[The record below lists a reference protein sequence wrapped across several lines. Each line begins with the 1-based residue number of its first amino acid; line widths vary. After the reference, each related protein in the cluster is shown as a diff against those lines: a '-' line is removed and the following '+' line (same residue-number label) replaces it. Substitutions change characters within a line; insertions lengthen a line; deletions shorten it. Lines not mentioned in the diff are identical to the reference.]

1 MTISIEA
8 DKKGLIVR
16 TPYSP
21 MFVSELKRLIPAG
34 DRQFDGQS
42 KAWIVSP
49 QYGPTI
55 QKLIMTVYKEAVHIP
70 AVRQDSSKLERV
82 EIRVEYIGQCK
93 QRSDGSV
100 SAYGHDGNNWLHVFP
115 EAVLSAFFGQDVSI
129 SVEGEETRSKV
140 DSAPSTLYAAL
151 LVKQDCA
158 PTDLKAAYRRMVRLT
173 HPDVNHEPDAA
184 EQFKMVKRAWDILSD
199 SVMRRRYDAGLA
211 LEASLRQAR
220 AGNYPGIN
228 GFLNR
233 LAAADAGHFRSPLRC
248 GLLIIDGEQR
258 LGRIIVSRIHSW
270 ADITREDGKTMVS
283 SWKFGADHFEVNWI

>member
-8 DKKGLIVR
+8 DKRGLIVR
-16 TPYSP
+16 TPYSS
-21 MFVSELKRLIPAG
+21 MFVSELKRLVPAS

-49 QYGPTI
+49 QYGPAI
-55 QKLIMTVYKEAVHIP
+55 QKLIMTVYKEAVHVP
-70 AVRQDSSKLERV
+70 AMKAGSGKLEHV

-93 QRSDGSV
+93 QRRDGSV

-115 EAVLSAFFGQDVSI
+115 ESVLSAFFGQDVSI

-140 DSAPSTLYAAL
+140 KSAPSTLYAAL
-151 LVKQDCA
+151 LVKQDCTPA
-158 PTDLKAAYRRMVRLT
+158 DLKAAYRRMARLT

-184 EQFKMVKRAWDILSD
+184 EQFQMVKRAWDVLSD
-199 SVMRRRYDAGLA
+199 PTTRRRYDAGLA
-211 LEASLRQAR
+211 LEASLKQQRPLYGLAESLKARQA
-220 AGNYPGIN
+220 GLY
-228 GFLNR
+228 
-233 LAAADAGHFRSPLRC
+233 FRSPLRC

-258 LGRIIVSRIHSW
+258 LGRIVVSRIHSW

-283 SWKFGADHFEVNWI
+283 SWQFGADHFEVNWV